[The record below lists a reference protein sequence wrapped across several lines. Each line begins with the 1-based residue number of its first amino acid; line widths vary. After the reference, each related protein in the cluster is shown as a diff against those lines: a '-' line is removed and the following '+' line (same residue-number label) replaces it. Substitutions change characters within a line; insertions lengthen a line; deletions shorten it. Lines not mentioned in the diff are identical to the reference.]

1 MHCFPVSLGLCKIRD
16 HSAFSLP
23 WRGRGWTLLKEVQNM
38 SQSTPLREFVRYSAL
53 SSCGMIAVSCYILAD
68 TFFVAQG
75 LGTAG
80 LAALNLAIPIY
91 NFIHGTGLMLGMG
104 GATKYSIHQSRG
116 NPGGASRMFTGMLL
130 LSVLFSIPFL
140 LLGLFC
146 SHGITVLLGA
156 DQAVFEMTRTYLQVL
171 LLFAPAT
178 LVNDV
183 LLCFVRNDGDPRLSM
198 LATAAGSL
206 ANIVLDYIFI
216 FPMGMGIFG
225 AVLATGMS
233 PVLGILIL
241 LPHCIRKK
249 GDLRLVPGPLS
260 PGPTASALS
269 LGLPSL
275 LAQLSSAVVM
285 IAFNSIIL
293 GLEGNTGVAA
303 YGVIANISLVVTAVY
318 TGISQGI
325 QPLVSTA
332 HGQDRPGLIRQYLRY
347 ALITLLVLSAALYLL
362 LFLFAGPVALI
373 FNSEGDPR
381 LQQIAEEGLRL
392 YFTGALFAGFNIIL
406 SMYFTSVER
415 ALPAHITSLLRGFLL
430 ILPMAFLLAA
440 CWGMTGVWLA
450 FPLTAALGAGFYAL
464 YARRGRAKL

>member
-1 MHCFPVSLGLCKIRD
+1 
-16 HSAFSLP
+16 
-23 WRGRGWTLLKEVQNM
+23 M

-116 NPGGASRMFTGMLL
+116 DPGGASRMFTGMLL

-233 PVLGILIL
+233 PCWASSSCFLTVSAKRETCAWS
-241 LPHCIRKK
+241 PA
-249 GDLRLVPGPLS
+249 LS
-260 PGPTASALS
+260 PPAPQP
-269 LGLPSL
+269 LPS
-275 LAQLSSAVVM
+275 
-285 IAFNSIIL
+285 
-293 GLEGNTGVAA
+293 
-303 YGVIANISLVVTAVY
+303 
-318 TGISQGI
+318 
-325 QPLVSTA
+325 PW
-332 HGQDRPGLIRQYLRY
+332 
-347 ALITLLVLSAALYLL
+347 
-362 LFLFAGPVALI
+362 
-373 FNSEGDPR
+373 
-381 LQQIAEEGLRL
+381 
-392 YFTGALFAGFNIIL
+392 
-406 SMYFTSVER
+406 
-415 ALPAHITSLLRGFLL
+415 
-430 ILPMAFLLAA
+430 A
-440 CWGMTGVWLA
+440 CPPCWPSCPPPWS
-450 FPLTAALGAGFYAL
+450 
-464 YARRGRAKL
+464 

>member
-1 MHCFPVSLGLCKIRD
+1 
-16 HSAFSLP
+16 
-23 WRGRGWTLLKEVQNM
+23 M

-116 NPGGASRMFTGMLL
+116 DPGGASRMFTGMLL

-269 LGLPSL
+269 LGYPPCWPSCPPPW
-275 LAQLSSAVVM
+275 S
-285 IAFNSIIL
+285 
-293 GLEGNTGVAA
+293 
-303 YGVIANISLVVTAVY
+303 
-318 TGISQGI
+318 
-325 QPLVSTA
+325 
-332 HGQDRPGLIRQYLRY
+332 
-347 ALITLLVLSAALYLL
+347 
-362 LFLFAGPVALI
+362 
-373 FNSEGDPR
+373 
-381 LQQIAEEGLRL
+381 
-392 YFTGALFAGFNIIL
+392 
-406 SMYFTSVER
+406 
-415 ALPAHITSLLRGFLL
+415 
-430 ILPMAFLLAA
+430 
-440 CWGMTGVWLA
+440 
-450 FPLTAALGAGFYAL
+450 
-464 YARRGRAKL
+464 

>member
-1 MHCFPVSLGLCKIRD
+1 MRCFPVSLGLCKIRD

-116 NPGGASRMFTGMLL
+116 DPGGASRMFTGMLL

-225 AVLATGMS
+225 AVLA
-233 PVLGILIL
+233 
-241 LPHCIRKK
+241 
-249 GDLRLVPGPLS
+249 
-260 PGPTASALS
+260 LS
-269 LGLPSL
+269 L
-275 LAQLSSAVVM
+275 
-285 IAFNSIIL
+285 I
-293 GLEGNTGVAA
+293 
-303 YGVIANISLVVTAVY
+303 
-318 TGISQGI
+318 
-325 QPLVSTA
+325 
-332 HGQDRPGLIRQYLRY
+332 
-347 ALITLLVLSAALYLL
+347 
-362 LFLFAGPVALI
+362 
-373 FNSEGDPR
+373 
-381 LQQIAEEGLRL
+381 
-392 YFTGALFAGFNIIL
+392 
-406 SMYFTSVER
+406 
-415 ALPAHITSLLRGFLL
+415 HI
-430 ILPMAFLLAA
+430 
-440 CWGMTGVWLA
+440 
-450 FPLTAALGAGFYAL
+450 
-464 YARRGRAKL
+464 

>member
-1 MHCFPVSLGLCKIRD
+1 
-16 HSAFSLP
+16 
-23 WRGRGWTLLKEVQNM
+23 M

-116 NPGGASRMFTGMLL
+116 DPGGASRMFTGMLL

-249 GDLRLVPGPLS
+249 GDLRLVPCPLS

-332 HGQDRPGLIRQYLRY
+332 HGQDRPG
-347 ALITLLVLSAALYLL
+347 LITLLVLSAALYLL

-450 FPLTAALGAGFYAL
+450 FPLTEAVTAALGAGFYAL
-464 YARRGRAKL
+464 YARRGRARS

>member
-1 MHCFPVSLGLCKIRD
+1 
-16 HSAFSLP
+16 
-23 WRGRGWTLLKEVQNM
+23 M

-116 NPGGASRMFTGMLL
+116 DPGGASRMFTGMLL

-216 FPMGMGIFG
+216 FPMGMASSVRCWPPGCPLCWASSSCFLTVSAKREIC
-225 AVLATGMS
+225 AWS
-233 PVLGILIL
+233 PA
-241 LPHCIRKK
+241 
-249 GDLRLVPGPLS
+249 LS
-260 PGPTASALS
+260 PPAPQP
-269 LGLPSL
+269 LPS
-275 LAQLSSAVVM
+275 
-285 IAFNSIIL
+285 
-293 GLEGNTGVAA
+293 
-303 YGVIANISLVVTAVY
+303 
-318 TGISQGI
+318 
-325 QPLVSTA
+325 PW
-332 HGQDRPGLIRQYLRY
+332 
-347 ALITLLVLSAALYLL
+347 
-362 LFLFAGPVALI
+362 
-373 FNSEGDPR
+373 
-381 LQQIAEEGLRL
+381 
-392 YFTGALFAGFNIIL
+392 
-406 SMYFTSVER
+406 
-415 ALPAHITSLLRGFLL
+415 
-430 ILPMAFLLAA
+430 A
-440 CWGMTGVWLA
+440 CPPCWPSCPPPWS
-450 FPLTAALGAGFYAL
+450 
-464 YARRGRAKL
+464 

>member
-1 MHCFPVSLGLCKIRD
+1 
-16 HSAFSLP
+16 
-23 WRGRGWTLLKEVQNM
+23 M

-116 NPGGASRMFTGMLL
+116 DPGGASRMFTGMLL

-178 LVNDV
+178 LVNDSAA
-183 LLCFVRNDGDPRLSM
+183 LLRPQRRDPRLSM

-233 PVLGILIL
+233 PCWASSSCFLTVSAKRETCAWS
-241 LPHCIRKK
+241 PA
-249 GDLRLVPGPLS
+249 LS
-260 PGPTASALS
+260 PPAPQP
-269 LGLPSL
+269 LPS
-275 LAQLSSAVVM
+275 
-285 IAFNSIIL
+285 
-293 GLEGNTGVAA
+293 
-303 YGVIANISLVVTAVY
+303 
-318 TGISQGI
+318 
-325 QPLVSTA
+325 PW
-332 HGQDRPGLIRQYLRY
+332 
-347 ALITLLVLSAALYLL
+347 
-362 LFLFAGPVALI
+362 
-373 FNSEGDPR
+373 
-381 LQQIAEEGLRL
+381 
-392 YFTGALFAGFNIIL
+392 
-406 SMYFTSVER
+406 
-415 ALPAHITSLLRGFLL
+415 
-430 ILPMAFLLAA
+430 A
-440 CWGMTGVWLA
+440 CPPCWPSCPPPWS
-450 FPLTAALGAGFYAL
+450 
-464 YARRGRAKL
+464 

>member
-1 MHCFPVSLGLCKIRD
+1 
-16 HSAFSLP
+16 
-23 WRGRGWTLLKEVQNM
+23 
-38 SQSTPLREFVRYSAL
+38 
-53 SSCGMIAVSCYILAD
+53 
-68 TFFVAQG
+68 
-75 LGTAG
+75 
-80 LAALNLAIPIY
+80 
-91 NFIHGTGLMLGMG
+91 
-104 GATKYSIHQSRG
+104 
-116 NPGGASRMFTGMLL
+116 
-130 LSVLFSIPFL
+130 
-140 LLGLFC
+140 
-146 SHGITVLLGA
+146 
-156 DQAVFEMTRTYLQVL
+156 
-171 LLFAPAT
+171 
-178 LVNDV
+178 
-183 LLCFVRNDGDPRLSM
+183 
-198 LATAAGSL
+198 
-206 ANIVLDYIFI
+206 
-216 FPMGMGIFG
+216 
-225 AVLATGMS
+225 
-233 PVLGILIL
+233 
-241 LPHCIRKK
+241 
-249 GDLRLVPGPLS
+249 
-260 PGPTASALS
+260 
-269 LGLPSL
+269 
-275 LAQLSSAVVM
+275 M

-450 FPLTAALGAGFYAL
+450 FPLTEAVTAALGAGILRPLCPQGQGTVVKIVRSAPL
-464 YARRGRAKL
+464 SSSHAKRPARTWMPCPGRSSLTAHFPERGPPSPPAAPAGR

>member
-1 MHCFPVSLGLCKIRD
+1 
-16 HSAFSLP
+16 
-23 WRGRGWTLLKEVQNM
+23 
-38 SQSTPLREFVRYSAL
+38 
-53 SSCGMIAVSCYILAD
+53 
-68 TFFVAQG
+68 
-75 LGTAG
+75 
-80 LAALNLAIPIY
+80 
-91 NFIHGTGLMLGMG
+91 
-104 GATKYSIHQSRG
+104 
-116 NPGGASRMFTGMLL
+116 MLL
-130 LSVLFSIPFL
+130 LAALFSIPFL

-146 SHGITVLLGA
+146 SHGLTALLGA
-156 DQAVFEMTRTYLQVL
+156 DQAVFEMTRIYLQVL

-206 ANIVLDYIFI
+206 ANIVLDYLFI

-225 AVLATGMS
+225 AVLATGLS

-249 GDLRLVPGPLS
+249 GDLRLVPGPLA
-260 PGPTASALS
+260 PGPSASALS

-285 IAFNSIIL
+285 ISFNSIIL

-303 YGVIANISLVVTAVY
+303 YGVIANLSLVVTSVY

-332 HGQDRPGLIRQYLRY
+332 YGQDRPGLIRQYLRY

-373 FNSEGDPR
+373 FNSEGTPGSSRSPKRACGSISPARSLPGSTSSCPCTSPR
-381 LQQIAEEGLRL
+381 WSGPCPP
-392 YFTGALFAGFNIIL
+392 TSPPCCGAF
-406 SMYFTSVER
+406 S
-415 ALPAHITSLLRGFLL
+415 
-430 ILPMAFLLAA
+430 
-440 CWGMTGVWLA
+440 
-450 FPLTAALGAGFYAL
+450 
-464 YARRGRAKL
+464 

>member
-1 MHCFPVSLGLCKIRD
+1 
-16 HSAFSLP
+16 
-23 WRGRGWTLLKEVQNM
+23 M

-116 NPGGASRMFTGMLL
+116 DPGGASRMFTGMLL

-249 GDLRLVPGPLS
+249 GDLRLVPCPLS

-450 FPLTAALGAGFYAL
+450 FPLTEAVTAAEVTP
-464 YARRGRAKL
+464 KS

>member
-1 MHCFPVSLGLCKIRD
+1 
-16 HSAFSLP
+16 
-23 WRGRGWTLLKEVQNM
+23 
-38 SQSTPLREFVRYSAL
+38 
-53 SSCGMIAVSCYILAD
+53 
-68 TFFVAQG
+68 
-75 LGTAG
+75 
-80 LAALNLAIPIY
+80 
-91 NFIHGTGLMLGMG
+91 
-104 GATKYSIHQSRG
+104 
-116 NPGGASRMFTGMLL
+116 MLL

-171 LLFAPAT
+171 LLFAPRHPRQRRAA
-178 LVNDV
+178 
-183 LLCFVRNDGDPRLSM
+183 LLRPQRRDPRLSM

-241 LPHCIRKK
+241 LPHCIRK
-249 GDLRLVPGPLS
+249 RRPAPGPRPSL
-260 PGPTASALS
+260 PPAPQPLPLS

-373 FNSEGDPR
+373 FNSEGTPGSSRSPKRACGSISPAR
-381 LQQIAEEGLRL
+381 LCRVQHHPVNVFHLG
-392 YFTGALFAGFNIIL
+392 GAGPACPYHLPAAGFPPDPPHG
-406 SMYFTSVER
+406 
-415 ALPAHITSLLRGFLL
+415 LPAGRLLGHDGRLAGLSPHRSRHRG
-430 ILPMAFLLAA
+430 P
-440 CWGMTGVWLA
+440 
-450 FPLTAALGAGFYAL
+450 
-464 YARRGRAKL
+464 GR

>member
-1 MHCFPVSLGLCKIRD
+1 MRCFPVSLGLCKIRD

-116 NPGGASRMFTGMLL
+116 DPGGASRMFTGMLL

-249 GDLRLVPGPLS
+249 GDLRLV

-450 FPLTAALGAGFYAL
+450 FPLTEAVTAALGAGFYAL
-464 YARRGRAKL
+464 YARRGRARS